1 MEVVITDMDYEVD
14 YFQSAVV
21 PIGAERPKRI
31 LILGSSGQV
40 GAYLSEYLRSEGYE
54 VLEFDIVNDPS
65 QDMTVIPNGELE
77 AKIYMA
83 DFVYFLAFDVGG
95 SHYLKKYQ
103 HTFKFIDNNT
113 RLMANAFGLLE
124 KYNKP
129 FIFASSQM
137 SNMSYSPYG
146 VMKRVGELYTKSLN
160 GVIVKFWNVYGIEKD
175 MEKAHVIT
183 DFIRKGFES
192 GNIDMMTDGTEAR
205 EFLYAEDCCEA
216 LHKLMGS
223 YDDLSSDDE
232 LHITTGNYTTIL
244 EIAEIIQRLF
254 SNIGKEIMISPAESK
269 DEVQKDARNVPD
281 PYIKK
286 FWRSKTSVKQ
296 GITKVF
302 EEMRKD
308 YDS

>member
-1 MEVVITDMDYEVD
+1 M
-14 YFQSAVV
+14 
-21 PIGAERPKRI
+21 KKI

-40 GAYLSEYLRSEGYE
+40 GAYLTDYLRKKGNE
-54 VLEFDIVNDPS
+54 VFEFDVTNGPN
-65 QDMTVIPNGELE
+65 QDLTTIPNGQLE
-77 AKIYMA
+77 ALIYLS

-113 RLMANAFGLLE
+113 RLMANAFGLIE
-124 KYNKP
+124 KYKKP
-129 FIFASSQM
+129 FVFASSQM

-146 VMKRVGELYTKSLN
+146 VLKRVGELYTRSL
-160 GVIVKFWNVYGIEKD
+160 GGLIVKFWNVYGIEKD
-175 MEKAHVIT
+175 MNKAHVIT

-192 GNIDMMTDGTEAR
+192 GDIDMMTDGTEAR

-216 LHKLMGS
+216 LETVMQSYAKLT
-223 YDDLSSDDE
+223 SDDE
-232 LHITTGNYTTIL
+232 LHITTGVYTTVL
-244 EIAEIIQRLF
+244 EIASEIKSLF
-254 SNIGKEIMISPAESK
+254 SSIGKEITITPAQSK
-269 DEVQKDARNVPD
+269 DEVQKDARNEPD

-286 FWRSKTSVKQ
+286 FWEPKTSVPDGLK
-296 GITKVF
+296 KVF

>member
-1 MEVVITDMDYEVD
+1 M
-14 YFQSAVV
+14 
-21 PIGAERPKRI
+21 KKL

-40 GAYLSEYLRSEGYE
+40 GAYLTDYLREKGNE
-54 VLEFDIVNDPS
+54 VFEFDVINGPN
-65 QDMTVIPNGELE
+65 QDLTTIPNGQLE
-77 AKIYMA
+77 ALIYLS

-113 RLMANAFGLLE
+113 RLMANAFGLIE

-129 FIFASSQM
+129 FVFASSQM

-146 VMKRVGELYTKSLN
+146 VLKRVGELYTRSL
-160 GVIVKFWNVYGIEKD
+160 GGLIVKFWNVYGIEKD
-175 MEKAHVIT
+175 MDKAHVIT

-192 GNIDMMTDGTEAR
+192 GDIDMMTDGTEAR

-216 LHKLMGS
+216 LETVMQSYAKLT
-223 YDDLSSDDE
+223 SDDE
-232 LHITTGNYTTIL
+232 LHITTGVYTTVL
-244 EIAEIIQRLF
+244 EIASEIKSLF
-254 SNIGKEIMISPAESK
+254 SSIGKEITITPAQSK
-269 DEVQKDARNVPD
+269 DEVQKDARNEPD

-286 FWRSKTSVKQ
+286 FWKPKTSVPDGLQ
-296 GITKVF
+296 KVF